1 MTAPGGYAR
10 IVVLSSNFAGREFQ
24 LTKQQMVIGRTD
36 DNDVVINHRSIS
48 RNHAKIVREPDTGRY
63 TIMDLQSSNGVRVN
77 GEDYGKVELRRGDT
91 IDLGHVRFRF
101 VEPGE
106 DFLFGRDA
114 QIVDVPTG
122 KSKTWLFA
130 LLGLVVVGGV
140 IAVVAGGGGGGK
152 KPEQVAVKG
161 SDDGSAGKSAG
172 VAAGTAANPAGTGS
186 ADPGVGSGD
195 PGTGPGTAVEPPA
208 GSGSSDTPPTPPGPG
223 TGAAPAVAGDATK
236 LLGDARTA
244 IDASKWGEA
253 SNLANQVLKLDPGNA
268 EARTLA
274 DQAKREL
281 ANSNLYSDFAAA
293 AGRKQYEAAV
303 AAFEEIPAD
312 SVYKNRARDGYDKL
326 HTQFIND
333 TQRQA
338 NSLAKNHKCKE
349 LDKLATEAGKVFS
362 DAGAAVRD
370 VDCDEAVAGNP
381 TGGNGGSNG
390 GSSGGGSPPPSG
402 DPTQIVSD
410 ASSAAMNG
418 QYARALQL
426 AEQALKM
433 PGIPPGV
440 ANKAVNTAA
449 LSACKLKNQAKAKQ
463 YYAKASSGAK
473 TGIRQ
478 TCLRDAKFDPGAE

>member
-1 MTAPGGYAR
+1 M
-10 IVVLSSNFAGREFQ
+10 
-24 LTKQQMVIGRTD
+24 
-36 DNDVVINHRSIS
+36 
-48 RNHAKIVREPDTGRY
+48 
-63 TIMDLQSSNGVRVN
+63 
-77 GEDYGKVELRRGDT
+77 
-91 IDLGHVRFRF
+91 
-101 VEPGE
+101 
-106 DFLFGRDA
+106 
-114 QIVDVPTG
+114 
-122 KSKTWLFA
+122 
-130 LLGLVVVGGV
+130 
-140 IAVVAGGGGGGK
+140 
-152 KPEQVAVKG
+152 
-161 SDDGSAGKSAG
+161 
-172 VAAGTAANPAGTGS
+172 
-186 ADPGVGSGD
+186 
-195 PGTGPGTAVEPPA
+195 
-208 GSGSSDTPPTPPGPG
+208 
-223 TGAAPAVAGDATK
+223 AGDATK

-333 TQRQA
+333 TKRQA

-362 DAGAAVRD
+362 DAGAAARE
-370 VDCDEAVAGNP
+370 VDCDEAVASNP
-381 TGGNGGSNG
+381 GNGGGSGGGSSG

-402 DPTQIVSD
+402 DPVQLAND
-410 ASSAAMNG
+410 ASQAAMNG

-426 AEQALKM
+426 AEQALKS
-433 PGIPPGV
+433 PGLPSSV
-440 ANKAVNTAA
+440 ANKAINTAA
-449 LSACKLKNQAKAKQ
+449 LSACRLKKTAQAKQ
-463 YYAKASSGAK
+463 YYARASSSAK